1 MEIFKEKNRET
12 MTPKERDIKE
22 LKNKIEEYENTIKTA
37 NQNGP
42 HAVAFIG
49 IVLCLFPVM
58 GFGVEFFVIGL
69 IIVLLAVVWAY
80 FKTREV
86 VAQKEA
92 IFRYKMELYK
102 IEKKP

>member
-12 MTPKERDIKE
+12 MTPKERDIRK
-22 LKNKIEEYENTIKTA
+22 LIDKIEKSENAIKTA

-42 HAVAFIG
+42 LTVAFIG

-69 IIVLLAVVWAY
+69 IIVLLAVLWAY

-92 IFRYKMELYK
+92 IFQYKMALYK

>member
-12 MTPKERDIKE
+12 MTPKARDIKE

-42 HAVAFIG
+42 LAVAFIG
-49 IVLCLFPVM
+49 IILCLFPVM

>member
-12 MTPKERDIKE
+12 MTPKERDIRK
-22 LKNKIEEYENTIKTA
+22 LIDKIEKSENAIKTA

-42 HAVAFIG
+42 ITVAFIG
-49 IVLCLFPVM
+49 IVFCLFPVM

-69 IIVLLAVVWAY
+69 IIVLLAVLWAY

-92 IFRYKMELYK
+92 IFQYKMELYK